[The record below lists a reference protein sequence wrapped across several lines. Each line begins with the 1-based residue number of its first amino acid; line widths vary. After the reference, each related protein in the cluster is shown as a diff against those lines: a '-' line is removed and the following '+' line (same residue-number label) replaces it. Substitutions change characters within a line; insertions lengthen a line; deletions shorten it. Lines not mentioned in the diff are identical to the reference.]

1 MKAVKVV
8 FYLMVLLIFSSCNLH
23 KKNLPI
29 GSWQLVYAKQMSGDS
44 VIADF
49 PGSITGSQ
57 MKIWSDKNFFFIGSK
72 KVAPDTVAVDTYGG
86 GTYKLVDNKYQETV
100 LYHFNKLALHK
111 IFDMILEIKNDTLTQ
126 SWPVDQDGNVVRAN
140 YYIEKYVRIK

>member
-8 FYLMVLLIFSSCNLH
+8 FYLMVLLIFSSCNPY

-29 GSWQLVYAKQMSGDS
+29 GAWQLVYAKQMAGDS
-44 VIADF
+44 ILAEL
-49 PGSITGSQ
+49 PGNITGNQ
-57 MKIWSDKNFFFIGSK
+57 IKIWSEKNFFFIGSK
-72 KVAPDTVAVDTYGG
+72 KVAPDTTTVDTYGG

-111 IFDMILEIKNDTLTQ
+111 IFDMILEIKKDTLTQ